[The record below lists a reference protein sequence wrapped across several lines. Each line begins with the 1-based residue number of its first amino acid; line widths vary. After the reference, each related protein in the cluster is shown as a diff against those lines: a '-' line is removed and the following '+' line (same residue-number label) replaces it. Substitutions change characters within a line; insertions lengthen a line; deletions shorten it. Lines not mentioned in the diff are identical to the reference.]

1 MKLSRTALLGSMTLA
16 AAIAIAVALLWWRRS
31 KPAVDSA
38 LPKVIGGFIP
48 YPPKPQPVPA
58 PSPVAPP
65 KPQPVPPKTTHPGIK
80 HGLILPPK
88 PAVPAPSP
96 VAPPK
101 PAPVPPKTTHLGI
114 KNLAPRPK
122 LPRPVP
128 YPVFFFPTP
137 ITADYNKAALPG
149 AGSATPAD
157 RAARAAAMAAAA
169 RAGYASYP
177 VKPAV
182 AARETIA
189 VPNQT
194 GGMKETFESGTYML

>member
-48 YPPKPQPVPA
+48 YPPKPQP
-58 PSPVAPP
+58 
-65 KPQPVPPKTTHPGIK
+65 
-80 HGLILPPK
+80 
-88 PAVPAPSP
+88 VPAPSP

>member
-1 MKLSRTALLGSMTLA
+1 LGFKISATNTMKLSRTTLLASMTLA

-38 LPKVIGGFIP
+38 RVDDSALPKVIGGFIP
-48 YPPKPQPVPA
+48 YPPKPQP
-58 PSPVAPP
+58 
-65 KPQPVPPKTTHPGIK
+65 
-80 HGLILPPK
+80 
-88 PAVPAPSP
+88 VPAPSP

-128 YPVFFFPTP
+128 YPVFFPTP

-157 RAARAAAMAAAA
+157 RAARSAEMYAAMVAAA
-169 RAGYASYP
+169 RAGYAS
-177 VKPAV
+177 PAGRRI
-182 AARETIA
+182 AAAKTIA